1 MKIDSKS
8 FTEDH
13 FYKVNQDF
21 TGARQ
26 ITDSLETVQFRNNS
40 TLRIWYNNVTDDFDL
55 HWHNALE
62 VIIPAENYYEV
73 TVNQNTFHVNPEE
86 ILIIPPREL
95 HSIHAPEQGAR
106 FLYLFDISFLSMI
119 SGYSSVLSILTRPLY
134 ITMETCPAL
143 YREIFESFDTMKNLY
158 FENHE
163 YSDLLIYSHLLKL
176 FALLVQ
182 NQIQQ
187 LNLPEDTNS
196 GRKREYAKKFLQ
208 IIEYI
213 DAHFSD
219 DLNLEAIANLSG
231 FSKFHF
237 SRLFKQYTGFT
248 FCDYL
253 NYRRIKQAEEFL
265 TNQEYSITEVALMS
279 GFTSIS
285 TFNRLF
291 KQTKGCSP
299 SGYRSKNHYDL

>member
-1 MKIDSKS
+1 MKRDSKS

-13 FYKVNQDF
+13 LYKVNQDF

-40 TLRIWYNNVTDDFDL
+40 TLRIWYNDITDDFDL

-73 TVNQNTFHVNPEE
+73 TASQQTFHVNPEE

-95 HSIHAPEQGAR
+95 HSIHAPDQGAR

-134 ITMETCPAL
+134 ITIETCPAL
-143 YREIFESFDTMKNLY
+143 YHEILESFDTMKNLY

-176 FALLVQ
+176 FALLLQ

-219 DLNLEAIANLSG
+219 DLNLEAIANLAG

-265 TNQEYSITEVALMS
+265 TNPEYSITEVALMS

-299 SGYRSKNHYDL
+299 SEYRSKNLYDL